1 MIGLHLGKI
10 RVTGLVGMDGA
21 RIIGWR
27 MYRDYDRPYKAR
39 RATTMAISFGV
50 CQSYNFDT

>member
-1 MIGLHLGKI
+1 M

-21 RIIGWR
+21 RIMGWR

-39 RATTMAISFGV
+39 RATTFYGNQLWSMSKLQF
-50 CQSYNFDT
+50 